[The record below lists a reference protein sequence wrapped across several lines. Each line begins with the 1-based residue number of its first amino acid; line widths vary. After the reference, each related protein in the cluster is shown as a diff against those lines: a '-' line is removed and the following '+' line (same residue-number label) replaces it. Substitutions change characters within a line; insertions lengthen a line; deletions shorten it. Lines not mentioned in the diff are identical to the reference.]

1 MKRIITICVLFL
13 IVILLVTFLPNL
25 SNEYV
30 KSGKIYISEIVSSNS
45 SYLDDNNLSSD
56 YIEIYNGYNY
66 DINLYGYYL
75 SDSEYKT
82 NKWMI
87 PDITIKS
94 HEYLVIYASVLDT
107 CNKSC
112 HTNFKLSSKGEVVTL
127 TDDSGNIISKV
138 KYPSMDTDTSYSY
151 VKGKYI
157 ITKPSPNAKNNEEVY
172 KISNK
177 TYNLKITEYMTD
189 NKSSHYD
196 LYGNYFSWVEIHN
209 LDDEEVLIDNL
220 YISDDKNNI
229 RKCKLPSFKIE
240 ANGYKVIYFNKNN
253 TFDGL
258 YANFGLS
265 TTDKNIVISNGKTII
280 DTVDIV
286 LLKENVSYGIINNEW
301 KYFLSSTPG
310 YENNTSYVD
319 SLGGNDGKH

>member
-1 MKRIITICVLFL
+1 M
-13 IVILLVTFLPNL
+13 
-25 SNEYV
+25 
-30 KSGKIYISEIVSSNS
+30 
-45 SYLDDNNLSSD
+45 
-56 YIEIYNGYNY
+56 NY

-94 HEYLVIYASVLDT
+94 HEYLVIYATGLDT

-112 HTNFKLSSKGEVVTL
+112 HTNFKLSSKGEIVTL

-172 KISNK
+172 KVSNK
-177 TYNLKITEYMTD
+177 TYNLKINEYMTD

-229 RKCKLPSFKIE
+229 IKCKLPSFKIE

-265 TTDKNIVISNGKTII
+265 TNDKNIVISNGKTII

-310 YENNTSYVD
+310 YENNTSCVD
-319 SLGGNDGKH
+319 SLGGNDGKL

>member
-30 KSGKIYISEIVSSNS
+30 KSGKLYISEIVSSNS

-87 PDITIKS
+87 PNITIKS
-94 HEYLVIYASVLDT
+94 HEYLVIYASGLDT

-112 HTNFKLSSKGEVVTL
+112 HTNFKLSSKGEIVTL

-172 KISNK
+172 KVSNK
-177 TYNLKITEYMTD
+177 TYNLKINEYMTD

-196 LYGNYFSWVEIHN
+196 LYGNYYRWVEIHN

-265 TTDKNIVISNGKTII
+265 TNDKNIVISNGKTII

-310 YENNTSYVD
+310 YENNTSCVD
-319 SLGGNDGKH
+319 SLGGNDGKL

>member
-30 KSGKIYISEIVSSNS
+30 KSGKLYISEIVSSNS

-87 PDITIKS
+87 PNITIKS
-94 HEYLVIYASVLDT
+94 HEYLVIYASGLDT

-112 HTNFKLSSKGEVVTL
+112 HTNFKLSSKGEIVTL

-157 ITKPSPNAKNNEEVY
+157 ITKPSPNAKNNE
-172 KISNK
+172 
-177 TYNLKITEYMTD
+177 
-189 NKSSHYD
+189 
-196 LYGNYFSWVEIHN
+196 
-209 LDDEEVLIDNL
+209 
-220 YISDDKNNI
+220 
-229 RKCKLPSFKIE
+229 
-240 ANGYKVIYFNKNN
+240 
-253 TFDGL
+253 
-258 YANFGLS
+258 
-265 TTDKNIVISNGKTII
+265 
-280 DTVDIV
+280 
-286 LLKENVSYGIINNEW
+286 
-301 KYFLSSTPG
+301 
-310 YENNTSYVD
+310 
-319 SLGGNDGKH
+319 